1 MKAGILF
8 KNVFRHYINAN
19 LTKVSAIYQI
29 IGHLSQGWFRKKLFK
44 KRVIL
49 QLWLKAFQPLISSQ
63 LMQRLHKSMPAS
75 ARRGGDSAD

>member
-8 KNVFRHYINAN
+8 KNVFRQHINAN

-29 IGHLSQGWFRKKLFK
+29 IACLSHTFRKKLFK

-49 QLWLKAFQPLISSQ
+49 QFLLQAFQPSISS
-63 LMQRLHKSMPAS
+63 LFKQRGK
-75 ARRGGDSAD
+75 